1 MRIMHIYGH
10 TWGGAFVITQ
20 LVQLQQCGHDVIV
33 VCPGP
38 GPFADACARHGISV
52 VFSPFHGSRL
62 RDVGRILGATVQLIR
77 TMRKLRPD
85 ILHYHLIKATLVG
98 RFSGWLARVPR
109 RFSQLGG
116 PLTLETAKFRW
127 LDLMTVF
134 LDTRV
139 ICPSLAV
146 KSIYDRY
153 PHTRRK
159 TSLLYYGFQQN
170 AFVDASEG
178 SARSDIRR
186 EFGLVD
192 GQLVV
197 GMIAYM
203 YGTGLSQF
211 RNVSIKGHETLIA
224 AASRVVAQFPDA
236 RFLVV
241 GEDPDGSRINFERL
255 RALAEAQGLAAKF
268 IFTGFQS
275 DIPKLIAA
283 MDVVVVPSL
292 SENCGGAV
300 EPFAS
305 GVPVVASETGGLPEL
320 VRPGSTGALFQPAHP
335 EDLAERLN
343 AILELPEFE
352 RRNLGQNGQTL
363 VRTLFDPVHCVK
375 AQLEIYQQGS
385 TGQVAQYDRCLSQIE
400 LHDPA

>member
-10 TWGGAFVITQ
+10 TWGGAFVVTQ
-20 LVQLQQCGHDVIV
+20 LVQLQQCGHDVVV

-38 GPFADACARHGISV
+38 GPFANACTQHGIPV
-52 VFSPFHGSRL
+52 LFSAFHGSRL
-62 RDVGRILGATVQLIR
+62 RDVGRILGATAQIIR
-77 TMRKLRPD
+77 TIRKFRPD

-98 RFSGWLARVPR
+98 RFSGWLARVPG

-153 PHTRRK
+153 PHTRHK
-159 TSLLYYGFQQN
+159 TSLLYYGFQQS
-170 AFVDASEG
+170 AFVDACEG
-178 SARSDIRR
+178 SARADSRR
-186 EFGLVD
+186 EFGFVD

-197 GMIAYM
+197 GMVAYM

-211 RNVSIKGHETLIA
+211 RHVSIKGHETLIA
-224 AASRVVAQFPDA
+224 AAVEVVGRFPDV

-241 GEDPDGSRINFERL
+241 GEDPDGSRINLERL
-255 RALAEAQGLAAKF
+255 RALAETHGMAENF
-268 IFTGFQS
+268 IFTGFRS

-300 EPFAS
+300 EPFAA

-320 VRPGSTGALFQPAHP
+320 VRPGSTGALFRPAHP
-335 EDLAERLN
+335 EDLAERLK
-343 AILELPEFE
+343 AILELPELE
-352 RRNLGQNGQTL
+352 RRRLGHNGQIL
-363 VRTLFDPVHCVK
+363 VSTLFDPAHCVK
-375 AQLEIYQQGS
+375 AQLEIYRHGS
-385 TGQVAQYDRCLSQIE
+385 TGQVTQYGQCLSQIE